1 MAVDLQRQE
10 DKRQAW
16 LGVILVAGAAIAWSY
31 GGVIQRFIT
40 EPDIWTV
47 VFWRCLFAG
56 LFLFAFMLL
65 RDGMEG
71 TVGLFRAMGWPG
83 FFVAVGF
90 ATVSTCFVLAVSKTT
105 VASVVLFMAAI
116 PLFAALFARIFIG
129 ELIGLLTWAAIA
141 AVGIG
146 VTIMVSA
153 SLGEG
158 GSLGGLILAA
168 AIPVVFGGMI
178 VLTRRYPHIRMT
190 PAASAGSFL
199 AAIVAA
205 SQVGSFAVAAQD
217 MLLLFAY
224 GGLNLGLGMALYVTG
239 ARFIPSAL
247 AGLLGTLEMI
257 LAPLWVA
264 ILFQEIPSRQTI
276 LGGSIVFAAL
286 LVYLLHHFLEERRL
300 RRASPL

>member
-1 MAVDLQRQE
+1 MTSEAPTQDQTP
-10 DKRQAW
+10 KAW
-16 LGVILVAGAAIAWSY
+16 LGVVLVAGAAIAWSY
-31 GGVIQRFIT
+31 GGVIQRFIA

-56 LFLFAFMLL
+56 LFLLAFMLL
-65 RDGMEG
+65 RDGPRG
-71 TVGLFRAMGWPG
+71 TIALFRAMGWPG
-83 FFVAVGF
+83 LFVATGF
-90 ATVSTCFVLAVSKTT
+90 ATVSTCFVLAISLTT
-105 VASVVLFMAAI
+105 VASVVLFMAAL
-116 PLFAALFARIFIG
+116 PLFAALFARLFIG
-129 ELIGLLTWAAIA
+129 ELIGALTWAAIV

-158 GSLGGLILAA
+158 GSLGGLLLAG

-199 AAIVAA
+199 AAAVAA
-205 SQVGSFAVAAQD
+205 VQVGSFAVAGQD
-217 MLLLFAY
+217 LALLFAY

-257 LAPLWVA
+257 LAPVWVA
-264 ILFQEIPSRQTI
+264 ILFQEIPSGRTMV
-276 LGGSIVFAAL
+276 GGGIVFGAL
-286 LVYLLHHFLEERRL
+286 LIYLLNHFQEERRL
-300 RRASPL
+300 RRISVP